1 MKDLMRYIAQALV
14 DYPEQVNVTEVVGE
28 RTVVLE
34 VTVAKGDIGKLIGKG
49 GRTAQALRTIV
60 SAASGKS
67 GKRYVLEIID
77 R

>member
-1 MKDLMRYIAQALV
+1 MKDLIRYIAQALV
-14 DYPEQVNVTEVVGE
+14 DYPEQVIVTEIAGE

-34 VTVAKGDIGKLIGKG
+34 LKVAKGDIGKVIGKA

-67 GKRYVLEIID
+67 GKRHVLEIID

>member
-14 DYPEQVNVTEVVGE
+14 DYPEQVNVNEVVGD

-34 VTVAKGDIGKLIGKG
+34 LTVAKGDIGKLIGKG

-60 SAASGKS
+60 TAASGKA